1 MLQALVHFIF
11 QILLLFPRVF
21 FSFYC
26 APMVLVAIIRNAGGE
41 RVAAGFSRAQ
51 SGQEQTRARR
61 RSIKAAAALGR
72 RGGGRGGPAARAA
85 VRHLFLF
92 KSVCFLTRVRVP
104 FLTRDRFFF
113 VCRVSF

>member
-1 MLQALVHFIF
+1 
-11 QILLLFPRVF
+11 
-21 FSFYC
+21 
-26 APMVLVAIIRNAGGE
+26 MVLVAIIRNAGGE

-61 RSIKAAAALGR
+61 RSIKAAAAALGR

-92 KSVCFLTRVRVP
+92 QKCVFFDACSCFSL
-104 FLTRDRFFF
+104 FDSIDFFCVGF
-113 VCRVSF
+113 HFEEQETVHLMLKTLLQF